1 MAGDYNKI
9 FKIGDRLIL
18 ELTSS
23 DIFNGIYADGGKD
36 RISLTDVIQ
45 HNNNNKL
52 GGVYDFYRNE
62 IANIRKLKPPSAKET
77 VNEDESSTTNS
88 ELCTMIKICEE
99 EYFRLKEMSKS
110 YIYIQTADK
119 RYFDAV
125 QVLSDSE
132 TIGVVCLGMENHRSS
147 IINLLV
153 MCTWKQVYIFD
164 LTNITKRELYKEL
177 KDIFES
183 EYICKV
189 IHKSAGLIDT
199 LYREYNVYVQN
210 TFDTQIVDLM
220 LQKEATGISPMVGRD
235 ISECLSHYL
244 NFPKSLLDHA
254 LNVSCKSWNER
265 PLTEKFKL
273 YASQIA
279 TYLIVLK
286 NHFHKL
292 LLKDVF
298 NTITKVHD
306 CVYDM
311 DNFEFLNYNN
321 NNKEVVKEI
330 QNLIPNLNNLNI
342 NEPSKNG
349 TKG

>member
-9 FKIGDRLIL
+9 FKVGDRLIL

-23 DIFNGIYADGGKD
+23 DLFNGIYADGGKD
-36 RISLTDVIQ
+36 RISLIDVVQ

-52 GGVYDFYRNE
+52 GGAYDFYRNE
-62 IANIRKLKPPSAKET
+62 IANIRKLKLPPEKKTEIEDKS
-77 VNEDESSTTNS
+77 VNTNS
-88 ELCTMIKICEE
+88 ELCIMIKICEE
-99 EYFRLKEMSKS
+99 EYFRLKEMSRS
-110 YIYIQTADK
+110 YIYIETADK

-125 QVLSDSE
+125 QILGDSE

-164 LTNITKRELYKEL
+164 LANITKRELYKEL

-210 TFDTQIVDLM
+210 IFDTQVVDLI
-220 LQKEATGISPMVGRD
+220 LQKEATGNSPIVEKD

-265 PLTEKFKL
+265 PLPDKFKL

-279 TYLIVLK
+279 TYLILLK

-292 LLKDVF
+292 LLKDIF
-298 NTITKVHD
+298 GTITKVQD

-311 DNFEFLNYNN
+311 DNFQFLNYNS
-321 NNKEVVKEI
+321 NKEVVKEI
-330 QNLIPNLNNLNI
+330 QNLIPDLSKLNVNGLL
-342 NEPSKNG
+342 KNG